1 MQTPRIAVVGSAN
14 IDLVTFTD
22 KFPKPGQTIFG
33 DRFDLGFGG
42 KGANQA
48 VEARLCGAQVDMVAK
63 VGDDLFGPATI
74 RNLQSY
80 GIDTTHVRIE
90 HGISSGV
97 APIFVDS
104 TGQNRIRRPEPDFRW
119 FTSLHTTLFTIGFL
133 RWTPKTGQGPKVE
146 NRGGT

>member
-48 VEARLCGAQVDMVAK
+48 VAARLCGAQVDMVAK
-63 VGDDLFGPATI
+63 VGDDLFITGQPTEAGLREMQKRGVTTVVNLRTPPELARIGFDEPALIQQLEMTYVYLPVRGDTTYPYSPATVKAF
-74 RNLQSY
+74 
-80 GIDTTHVRIE
+80 GDVP
-90 HGISSGV
+90 ISS
-97 APIFVDS
+97 
-104 TGQNRIRRPEPDFRW
+104 
-119 FTSLHTTLFTIGFL
+119 TS
-133 RWTPKTGQGPKVE
+133 
-146 NRGGT
+146 